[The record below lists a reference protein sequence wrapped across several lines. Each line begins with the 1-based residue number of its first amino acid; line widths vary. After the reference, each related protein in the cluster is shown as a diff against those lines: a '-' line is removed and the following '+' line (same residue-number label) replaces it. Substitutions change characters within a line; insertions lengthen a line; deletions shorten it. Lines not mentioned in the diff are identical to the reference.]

1 MMYGYYPYGAYYNI
15 QYLIY
20 ILPGLILALI
30 AQAKIQKAYSQY
42 SRVDS
47 QTGLT
52 GREVAQILLK
62 RNGINNVTVEPIRGQ
77 LTDHYDPRGPVLR
90 LSEGVYNSTSVAALS
105 IAAHEVGHAIQD
117 KTDYYAYTLRHR
129 LVPIANIGSRF
140 SFILIL
146 IGMIFTSPLM
156 KIGIYLFTATVLFQL
171 VTLPVEL
178 NASKRAKLAL
188 ADGILPQE
196 HLDQAGE
203 VLSAAALTYVASLV
217 SAIGTLLR
225 LLAITGNDRRN

>member
-1 MMYGYYPYGAYYNI
+1 MYGYYPYGAYYNM

-30 AQAKIQKAYSQY
+30 AQAKIQKAYGKY

-47 QTGLT
+47 GTGLT
-52 GREVAQILLK
+52 GRDVAQILLQ
-62 RNGINNVTVEPIRGQ
+62 RHGIYDVRIEPIKGQ

-117 KTDYYAYTLRHR
+117 ETNYYAYNLRSR
-129 LVPIANIGSRF
+129 LVPLANIGSQF

-146 IGMIFTSPLM
+146 IGLFMAPSLVRL
-156 KIGIYLFTATVLFQL
+156 GIYLFSATVLFQL

-188 ADGILPQE
+188 ADGILPEE
-196 HLDQAGE
+196 HVGQAGE
-203 VLSAAALTYVASLV
+203 VLGAAALTYVASLV
-217 SAIGTLLR
+217 SAIGALLR
-225 LLAITGNDRRN
+225 LMAMTNGDRRR